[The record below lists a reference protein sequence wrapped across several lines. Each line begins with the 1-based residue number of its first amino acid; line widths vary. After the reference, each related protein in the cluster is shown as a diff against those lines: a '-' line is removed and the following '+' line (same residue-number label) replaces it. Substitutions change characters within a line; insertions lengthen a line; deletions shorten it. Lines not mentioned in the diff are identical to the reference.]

1 MFQLQTRDTYCICK
15 LTTEHSGHGCRL
27 ILLKVGGKKKTSTML
42 RVKMGEQR
50 SSSPVECLP
59 TFKSFIKLLKPELIL
74 ASPCNK
80 NLDSTIKKRKE
91 EEEGGEKRERSKAD
105 RSIFIFRCRRYHLKG
120 FLITTARQ
128 KLLGF
133 LPDAQND
140 KVSSLSLPGA

>member
-1 MFQLQTRDTYCICK
+1 MLHHAT
-15 LTTEHSGHGCRL
+15 
-27 ILLKVGGKKKTSTML
+27 KK
-42 RVKMGEQR
+42 
-50 SSSPVECLP
+50 
-59 TFKSFIKLLKPELIL
+59 
-74 ASPCNK
+74 
-80 NLDSTIKKRKE
+80 LDSTIKKRKE
-91 EEEGGEKRERSKAD
+91 EEGGKKKKSKAD

>member
-1 MFQLQTRDTYCICK
+1 
-15 LTTEHSGHGCRL
+15 
-27 ILLKVGGKKKTSTML
+27 
-42 RVKMGEQR
+42 MGEKR
-50 SSSPVECLP
+50 SSSPAECFP

-80 NLDSTIKKRKE
+80 KLDSTIKKRKE
-91 EEEGGEKRERSKAD
+91 EEGGERKEKKGERSKAD

-140 KVSSLSLPGA
+140 KVSSLSPPGA